1 MCCSSSSRCV
11 LPGSL
16 LRWSSSETTASSTPD
31 VAWESPRA
39 AAVAALLSSAA
50 SDAAIMRSTKPSAFE
65 DRWGDAPA
73 PSHNRKSFE
82 VSHPQSPTPPDP
94 RPSGACLSEPFLPLL
109 AFEPL
114 PFPLAFAPEVRR
126 AFLTGDAVNS
136 LLTSD
141 FRTTKTLRG
150 AISDVQVCRATM
162 GAKCLRVGVD
172 VCCWCSS
179 HSCNSLNYWHGDP
192 GVA

>member
-1 MCCSSSSRCV
+1 
-11 LPGSL
+11 
-16 LRWSSSETTASSTPD
+16 
-31 VAWESPRA
+31 
-39 AAVAALLSSAA
+39 
-50 SDAAIMRSTKPSAFE
+50 MRSTKPSAFE
-65 DRWGDAPA
+65 ERWGDAPA

-94 RPSGACLSEPFLPLL
+94 RPSGACLSEPFPPLL

-162 GAKCLRVGVD
+162 GAKCLRVGLMFV
-172 VCCWCSS
+172 VV
-179 HSCNSLNYWHGDP
+179 LLLIP
-192 GVA
+192 ATR